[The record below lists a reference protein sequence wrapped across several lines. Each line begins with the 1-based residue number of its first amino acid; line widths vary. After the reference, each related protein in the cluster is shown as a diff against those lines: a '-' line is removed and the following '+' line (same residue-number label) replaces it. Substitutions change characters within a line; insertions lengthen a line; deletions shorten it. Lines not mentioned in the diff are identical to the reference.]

1 MHLVR
6 WRSSLHSQ
14 HGSHFFLKRRKTLNG
29 EKKEG
34 GRKERLITQAKRHM
48 GLRSSALITVQSKTS
63 KFRKPYLGVIHYVL
77 VRGWISGG
85 AGDVMTM
92 CV

>member
-6 WRSSLHSQ
+6 WRASLHSQ
-14 HGSHFFLKRRKTLNG
+14 HASHFFLKKRKTLNG

-34 GRKERLITQAKRHM
+34 GRKERLTTQAKRHM
-48 GLRSSALITVQSKTS
+48 GLRSSALITMQSKTS
-63 KFRKPYLGVIHYVL
+63 KFRKPYLVVIHYVL
-77 VRGWISGG
+77 VRGWRSGG
-85 AGDVMTM
+85 AGEMMTI

>member
-1 MHLVR
+1 MNR
-6 WRSSLHSQ
+6 
-14 HGSHFFLKRRKTLNG
+14 

-34 GRKERLITQAKRHM
+34 RKKRLITQAKRHV

-63 KFRKPYLGVIHYVL
+63 KFRKTYLGVIHYVL
-77 VRGWISGG
+77 VSGWISGG